1 MIKLYHEINEVP
13 LECNG
18 KVVAHVHLP
27 QLVYTIIFEKQ
38 ITQTEYTLGETTI
51 RHRIK

>member
-1 MIKLYHEINEVP
+1 MIKLYRDMNEVP
-13 LECNG
+13 LEYNG

-27 QLVYTIIFEKQ
+27 QLIYTIFKKQ
-38 ITQTEYTLGETTI
+38 IAQTEYTLGETTI